1 MKALIASAALLIA
14 APAAA
19 QEQCMI
25 YQDLKKLAFQNG
37 GLVPSGSG
45 VVAGGNGA
53 VIVFAS
59 PEGEAWMMAIIGSN
73 GMACILAG
81 GDQWISVVPP
91 ERPS

>member
-1 MKALIASAALLIA
+1 MKALIASLAILFA

-19 QEQCMI
+19 QECMI
-25 YQDLKKLAFQNG
+25 YQDLKKHALQIG

-45 VVAGGNGA
+45 VLKDGSGA

-59 PEGEAWMMAIIGSN
+59 PEGEAWMMAIIGPN